1 MGLIYFLVKNMS
13 IAKIINISLFVI
25 YFAIKLQEVFLLS
38 KQVIRK
44 THRYQIQTITLHNEF
59 KITYSNFSNLI
70 DDLVI
75 NLKKYIRYMVEK
87 TTNSINSTNPILHKD
102 TFDIESI
109 FYKIS
114 KMTLQT
120 DEIIQNIGGLEFS
133 TPAIINQFTNV
144 LRLIEIQYNHVV
156 ALYTRINENIKSSN
170 YILDQ
175 GLDLKNDVLQLELEF
190 SILQEEIQDSLPQV
204 ILLFDEL
211 NKYELNALKYNGTSH
226 F

>member
-25 YFAIKLQEVFLLS
+25 HFAIKLQEVFLLS

-102 TFDIESI
+102 SFDIESI

-133 TPAIINQFTNV
+133 TPAIIYQFTNV
-144 LRLIEIQYNHVV
+144 LRLIENQYNHVV
-156 ALYTRINENIKSSN
+156 ALYTTINENIKSSN
-170 YILDQ
+170 YFFDQ

-190 SILQEEIQDSLPQV
+190 SILQEEIQYTLPQV

-211 NKYELNALKYNGTSH
+211 KKSELIALKYNGTSH